1 MQQQFGVRADHG
13 LIVKRIV
20 PHSAAEDRGLRAG
33 DLVLKL
39 GPDPIDDRA
48 ALRKTIPK
56 LLSQDGVVIVV
67 QRGRA
72 YGSVM
77 LELW

>member
-1 MQQQFGVRADHG
+1 VTA
-13 LIVKRIV
+13 VV
-20 PHSAAEDRGLRAG
+20 PHSAAEENRLRPG
-33 DLVLKL
+33 DLILKL
-39 GPDPIDDRA
+39 GPDRVDDRA
-48 ALRKTIPK
+48 ALRKAIPK

>member
-1 MQQQFGVRADHG
+1 MRADHG
-13 LIVKRIV
+13 LIVKRVV
-20 PHSAAEDRGLRAG
+20 PHSAAEERGLRAG
-33 DLVLKL
+33 DLILKL
-39 GPDPIDDRA
+39 GPDRVDDRV

>member
-1 MQQQFGVRADHG
+1 M
-13 LIVKRIV
+13 KRVV
-20 PHSAAEDRGLRAG
+20 PHSSAEEHGLRPG
-33 DLVLKL
+33 DVILKL
-39 GPDPIDDRA
+39 GPDPVPNRA
-48 ALRKTIPK
+48 ALRKTIPR